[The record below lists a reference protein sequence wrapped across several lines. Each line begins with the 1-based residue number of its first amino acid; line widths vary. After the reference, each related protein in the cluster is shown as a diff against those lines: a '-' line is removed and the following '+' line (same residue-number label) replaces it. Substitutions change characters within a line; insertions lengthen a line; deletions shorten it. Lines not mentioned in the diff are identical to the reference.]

1 MRSPVRAIAILLAAA
16 LAATGASAA
25 PPSAKCHAAKLKAS
39 AKRAGERLKCLAKA
53 NDTGGDPAEC
63 LADADAKFDAA
74 IAKATARGGCVSEE
88 SAEALAK
95 ALDCALAAAHEALA
109 ATELKC
115 ASKKLKAV
123 GKGAAAL
130 LQCRARAAVQSVLV
144 PSSCVEKAQAKI
156 AAAFERAE
164 RPGGCATSGDA
175 EAIGA
180 LVALAADRTEDELVG
195 TIASQEEIFDF
206 TGSPQTFTVPA
217 CATVLHIEACG
228 AEGATGGGPAGGAGG
243 LGGCATGDLEVLTG
257 QELAV
262 FVGGKANVFNGAG
275 VGGNALG
282 ATGGGASDVR
292 ADGIDLADR
301 VIVGGGGGGGGG
313 TGCELAHAGG
323 AGGSGGGAAGGN
335 GTDSPTGG
343 GGAGGSAGA
352 GGAAGVGC
360 VGFLGQAGDPAGT
373 GGAGQDCCCLRV
385 PGGGGGGG
393 GFVPGGGGG
402 GGSAGTLVCSGNDK
416 GGGGGGAGGTSST
429 VGVAN
434 GAVVDGVRSGNGR
447 VTIVW

>member
-123 GKGAAAL
+123 GKGSAAL

-243 LGGCATGDLEVLTG
+243 
-257 QELAV
+257 
-262 FVGGKANVFNGAG
+262 
-275 VGGNALG
+275 
-282 ATGGGASDVR
+282 
-292 ADGIDLADR
+292 
-301 VIVGGGGGGGGG
+301 
-313 TGCELAHAGG
+313 
-323 AGGSGGGAAGGN
+323 
-335 GTDSPTGG
+335 
-343 GGAGGSAGA
+343 
-352 GGAAGVGC
+352 AAGVGC